1 MVDFLKMS
9 KPDRRQLGNSITS
22 WSYKPKYSVSLIV
35 FLVGLVIAG
44 IIFSLTY
51 LRHLAPWLNKIP
63 SSLIYVLL
71 LFIGPLLNIIR
82 GLGRERRYTLYELG
96 LTIDVK
102 VNDASPGE
110 QKVHDWLEFSGC
122 KYDEKGVTLLSSAKI
137 PKRIRLLSSANAAG
151 IYSICRDRISQA
163 HSRKMQSAR

>member
-9 KPDRRQLGNSITS
+9 KSDRRPMGNSITS
-22 WSYKPKYSVSLIV
+22 WRYKPKYSVSLIV
-35 FLVGLVIAG
+35 FLAGLVVAG

-71 LFIGPLLNIIR
+71 LFIGPLLNILR
-82 GLGRERRYTLYELG
+82 GLGRERRYTLYEHG
-96 LTIDVK
+96 LTIDFK

-110 QKVHDWLEFSGC
+110 QKTYEWLEFSGC
-122 KYDEKGVTLLSSAKI
+122 RYDDKGVTLSSSEKI
-137 PKRIRLLSSANAAG
+137 PRRIRLLSTANVVG

-163 HSRKMQSAR
+163 HSRKLQSSR